1 MVASHHE
8 RFIDLHSNNHWEP
21 TDASK
26 YLAALDEYKDTVV
39 QLFPGLKM
47 RILDNRSIH
56 PVDAMIVGF
65 LLEYHPRKAVV
76 LEIGS
81 FVGASTFC
89 FASHPKVSRVISV
102 DPNPMISDELV
113 ANSDVWVG
121 RFDPESLKDLRVFDV
136 ARATFAKFG
145 VERQKVQ
152 FCEGVVGITQIGAKE
167 GYYVDQSKKIDVPTV
182 DTSENADLIAL
193 VDGLHTREGVQAD
206 LAAIFDQDP
215 NAVALMDDC
224 RHAWGPYV
232 QAGVVD
238 FVQQASDKYRFD
250 LIGDLGP
257 GLATSNL
264 GIVYPHSRAA
274 EVRKTLDQVREL
286 FSQRLDPLRLLSR
299 EEELISIINNM
310 TGNLQQLRKNNSRL
324 KVQASHLQERESH
337 LEKRNADLITQVSR
351 LKERTEQLATHYSS
365 KRYVIADAAVEKVLR
380 IPGLKSLRR
389 RNTA

>member
-21 TDASK
+21 NDASN
-26 YLAALDEYKDTVV
+26 YLAVLDEYKDTVI
-39 QLFPGLKM
+39 QLFPELKRRM
-47 RILDNRSIH
+47 LDNRSIH
-56 PVDAMIVGF
+56 PVDAMIVGY

-76 LEIGS
+76 LEIGA
-81 FVGASTFC
+81 FVGASAFC

-121 RFDPESLKDLRVFDV
+121 RFDPESFKDLRVFDV

-152 FCEGVVGITQIGAKE
+152 FCEGVVGSTKIGAKE
-167 GYYVDQSKKIDVPTV
+167 GHYVDQSKKIDVPTV
-182 DTSENADLIAL
+182 DSSENADLIAL

-238 FVQQASDKYRFD
+238 FIQQASEKYWFD

-264 GIVYPHSRAA
+264 GIVYPNSRAA
-274 EVRKTLDQVREL
+274 EVRKTLDQVRAL

-310 TGNLQQLRKNNSRL
+310 TGNLQHLRKTNSRL
-324 KVQASHLQERESH
+324 KVQASHLQERKSE

-351 LKERTEQLATHYSS
+351 LKEKTEQLATHYSS
-365 KRYVIADAAVEKVLR
+365 RRYVIADAAVEKVLR

>member
-113 ANSDVWVG
+113 ANSDV
-121 RFDPESLKDLRVFDV
+121 R
-136 ARATFAKFG
+136 
-145 VERQKVQ
+145 
-152 FCEGVVGITQIGAKE
+152 VGI
-167 GYYVDQSKKIDVPTV
+167 SR
-182 DTSENADLIAL
+182 S
-193 VDGLHTREGVQAD
+193 
-206 LAAIFDQDP
+206 LAS
-215 NAVALMDDC
+215 
-224 RHAWGPYV
+224 
-232 QAGVVD
+232 
-238 FVQQASDKYRFD
+238 SDRRFSF
-250 LIGDLGP
+250 
-257 GLATSNL
+257 AR
-264 GIVYPHSRAA
+264 VW
-274 EVRKTLDQVREL
+274 
-286 FSQRLDPLRLLSR
+286 
-299 EEELISIINNM
+299 
-310 TGNLQQLRKNNSRL
+310 
-324 KVQASHLQERESH
+324 
-337 LEKRNADLITQVSR
+337 
-351 LKERTEQLATHYSS
+351 
-365 KRYVIADAAVEKVLR
+365 
-380 IPGLKSLRR
+380 
-389 RNTA
+389 